1 MKKIIPAPPW
11 RLLLVLGVSL
21 AFGRL
26 TAQESTVELPPYVLS
41 ATRTPAALTTTGT
54 FVDTISAAEL
64 ARMQLNNL
72 RSGPGG
78 IPGAPAFQSGAAG
91 GVTSLFLRG
100 SNSNQTL
107 FLVDGIR
114 FNDPN
119 TDYNVSL
126 GGMCVSA
133 CDSLEVAH
141 GPQSTL
147 YGGEAVG
154 GVLSFRAQR
163 GAGAATRTVSV
174 EAGSFGTVQGAVH
187 AQGAAG
193 PPPPPPPPARRAAA
207 H

>member
-72 RSGPGG
+72 RSALSG

-91 GVTSLFLRG
+91 GLTSPFLPP
-100 SNSNQTL
+100 SPSQPTPVL
-107 FLVDGIR
+107 AACIR
-114 FNDPN
+114 
-119 TDYNVSL
+119 
-126 GGMCVSA
+126 
-133 CDSLEVAH
+133 
-141 GPQSTL
+141 
-147 YGGEAVG
+147 
-154 GVLSFRAQR
+154 
-163 GAGAATRTVSV
+163 
-174 EAGSFGTVQGAVH
+174 VH
-187 AQGAAG
+187 A
-193 PPPPPPPPARRAAA
+193 P
-207 H
+207 HT

>member
-72 RSGPGG
+72 RSALSG

-91 GVTSLFLRG
+91 GVPSVLFPG
-100 SNSNQTL
+100 SHPDQTP
-107 FLVDGIR
+107 FLVHGIR
-114 FNDPN
+114 
-119 TDYNVSL
+119 L
-126 GGMCVSA
+126 
-133 CDSLEVAH
+133 H
-141 GPQSTL
+141 
-147 YGGEAVG
+147 
-154 GVLSFRAQR
+154 
-163 GAGAATRTVSV
+163 
-174 EAGSFGTVQGAVH
+174 
-187 AQGAAG
+187 
-193 PPPPPPPPARRAAA
+193 
-207 H
+207 